1 MKKKTRTYEEAVE
14 YLEALVA
21 RIRDGQMGLEA
32 MRGEVKEAL
41 TLIRTCREK
50 LHGIESDM
58 RELLD
63 STSREEE
70 E

>member
-21 RIRDGQMGLEA
+21 RIRDGQMGLEE